1 MKFDENLDR
10 ETRVRIWDAGIRMG
24 TSWTKFGDPRQIQQ
38 QIKARG
44 TPQSLF
50 YQKLMLSDV
59 CGLLH
64 DGDLIAMGFCV
75 QPDISDGPIF
85 LPPDTFSQQSD
96 DDDILNDIVVAS
108 GWKYE
113 RVRVLERK
121 ALISIQN
128 EVQEI
133 ASKQPPAVPA
143 DIEIKN
149 PLGRPRVQEFIV
161 ETIGSLFQEGR
172 LDNKSR
178 KEQLEII
185 RVEVQML
192 QPHLFQ
198 KQSQPSN
205 SALYKAM
212 AVFKSG
218 N

>member
-1 MKFDENLDR
+1 MKFDKNLSR
-10 ETRVRIWDAGIRMG
+10 ETRIRIWDAGINIG
-24 TSWTKFGDPRQIQQ
+24 TSWVKFGDPRQKQQ

-44 TPQSLF
+44 TSQSLML
-50 YQKLMLSDV
+50 QKLMLSDV

-64 DGDLIAMGFCV
+64 EGNLIAMGFCV

-96 DDDILNDIVVAS
+96 DDEIFNDIVAAS

-113 RVRVLERK
+113 RVRVLERE
-121 ALISIQN
+121 AFISILD
-128 EVQEI
+128 EIQEI
-133 ASKQPPAVPA
+133 APKLPHLVSVDTEVK
-143 DIEIKN
+143 K

-161 ETIGSLFQEGR
+161 QTIGGLFQEGR

-178 KEQLEII
+178 KEQHEII
-185 RVEVQML
+185 RAEARRL
-192 QPHLFQ
+192 QPNLFQ

-205 SALYKAM
+205 STLFKAM

-218 N
+218 K

>member
-1 MKFDENLDR
+1 MKFDKNLAR
-10 ETRVRIWDAGIRMG
+10 ETRVRIWDAGINIG
-24 TSWTKFGDPRQIQQ
+24 TSWVRFGDPRQKQQ

-44 TPQSLF
+44 TSQSLML
-50 YQKLMLSDV
+50 QKLMLSDV

-64 DGDLIAMGFCV
+64 EGNLIAMGFCV

-96 DDDILNDIVVAS
+96 DDEIFNDIVAAS

-113 RVRVLERK
+113 RVRVLERE
-121 ALISIQN
+121 AFISIQD
-128 EVQEI
+128 EIQEI
-133 ASKQPPAVPA
+133 APKLPHLVSVDTEVK
-143 DIEIKN
+143 K

-161 ETIGSLFQEGR
+161 QTIGGLFQEGR

-178 KEQLEII
+178 KEQHEII
-185 RVEVQML
+185 RVEARRL
-192 QPHLFQ
+192 QPNLFQ

-205 SALYKAM
+205 STLFKAM

-218 N
+218 K